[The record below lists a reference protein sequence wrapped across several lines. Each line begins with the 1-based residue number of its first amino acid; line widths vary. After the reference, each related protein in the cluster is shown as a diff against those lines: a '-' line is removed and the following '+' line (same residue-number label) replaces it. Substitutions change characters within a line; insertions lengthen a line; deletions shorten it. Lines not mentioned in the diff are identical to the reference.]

1 MDQIS
6 RGPVR
11 RRKLEFRSLTEGAGA
26 LIFARDTGRYL
37 FLLRSTKSWD
47 HTWGLPGGKINPEEN
62 VKQGLEREIL
72 EELGGQILSA
82 KLVPIEMFT
91 SSNKR
96 FIYHTYFIAVDN
108 EFVPEL
114 NSEHVGYAW
123 LPLAA
128 APKPLHPGVKRTIN
142 SLETMEKISAAEA
155 QGVDL

>member
-1 MDQIS
+1 MDQVS
-6 RGPVR
+6 GRPLR
-11 RRKLEFRSLTEGAGA
+11 RRQLEFRSVTEGAGA

-37 FLLRSTKSWD
+37 FLLRSTKSWEN
-47 HTWGLPGGKINPEEN
+47 TWGLPGGKINLGEN
-62 VKQGLEREIL
+62 VRQGLDREIL
-72 EELGGQILSA
+72 EELGGKILSA
-82 KLVPIEMFT
+82 ELIPIETFT

-123 LPLAA
+123 LPLSA

-142 SLETMEKISAAEA
+142 SAETMQKISVAES
-155 QGVDL
+155 QDLVL